1 MSVFSPLT
9 SRRSSNRKVKPTQQ
23 LIVFRLRNE
32 GFALPIRASL
42 KVIPLGEVFGAPQTT
57 GVGLTLYQDQELL
70 VIDIGKRIF
79 RSVVT
84 TKTLSGS
91 EPSKTLS
98 SNKPSKI
105 PLSSESSETLSG
117 NELDESLLS
126 SELNKSP
133 SSSELSET
141 LSGNE
146 LDKSLSPSGTIEG
159 SYLLI
164 VQSSKSK
171 LVGLPLLEPPV
182 LQRVPESAFA
192 PLTSDYL
199 AYGTIQCVSALIIQ
213 GNEQPPLFLLNPDQL
228 VQPQSA
234 LPPTLDGY

>member
-70 VIDIGKRIF
+70 VIDIGQRIF
-79 RSVVT
+79 KGLLT
-84 TKTLSGS
+84 QDALPTS
-91 EPSKTLS
+91 EPS
-98 SNKPSKI
+98 
-105 PLSSESSETLSG
+105 
-117 NELDESLLS
+117 ESLPQAS
-126 SELNKSP
+126 
-133 SSSELSET
+133 
-141 LSGNE
+141 
-146 LDKSLSPSGTIEG
+146 TIEG

-171 LVGLPLLEPPV
+171 LVGLPLLEPPS

-234 LPPTLDGY
+234 LPPTRGEC

>member
-23 LIVFRLRNE
+23 IIVFRLKNE

-42 KVIPLGEVFGAPQTT
+42 KVIPLGEIFGAPQIT
-57 GVGLTLYQDQELL
+57 GVGLTLYQEQELL
-70 VIDIGKRIF
+70 VIDIEKRIF
-79 RSVVT
+79 KSVVT
-84 TKTLSGS
+84 TKALASS
-91 EPSKTLS
+91 EPSESLS
-98 SNKPSKI
+98 
-105 PLSSESSETLSG
+105 SSESSE
-117 NELDESLLS
+117 SLPPAS
-126 SELNKSP
+126 S
-133 SSSELSET
+133 
-141 LSGNE
+141 
-146 LDKSLSPSGTIEG
+146 TIEG

-234 LPPTLDGY
+234 LPPTRIEC

>member
-42 KVIPLGEVFGAPQTT
+42 KVIPLGDVFGAPQTT

-70 VIDIGKRIF
+70 VIDVGKRIF

-84 TKTLSGS
+84 TQALATNQPSELFESLPCR
-91 EPSKTLS
+91 EPS
-98 SNKPSKI
+98 
-105 PLSSESSETLSG
+105 
-117 NELDESLLS
+117 ESL
-126 SELNKSP
+126 P
-133 SSSELSET
+133 
-141 LSGNE
+141 
-146 LDKSLSPSGTIEG
+146 PSGTIEG

-164 VQSSKSK
+164 VQSSTRK
-171 LVGLPLLEPPV
+171 LVGLPLLEAPI

-213 GNEQPPLFLLNPDQL
+213 GNDQSPLFLLNPDQL
-228 VQPQSA
+228 VQAQSA
-234 LPPTLDGY
+234 LPPTHS

>member
-57 GVGLTLYQDQELL
+57 GVGLTLYQEQELL

-79 RSVVT
+79 RGVVT
-84 TKTLSGS
+84 TKAL
-91 EPSKTLS
+91 
-98 SNKPSKI
+98 
-105 PLSSESSETLSG
+105 
-117 NELDESLLS
+117 
-126 SELNKSP
+126 
-133 SSSELSET
+133 SSSEPT
-141 LSGNE
+141 A
-146 LDKSLSPSGTIEG
+146 SLSNSEPTASLSNSEPTESLSNSEPTASLSNSEPTESLPPSDTIEG

-164 VQSSKSK
+164 IQNSTRK
-171 LVGLPLLEPPV
+171 LVGLPLKEPPV

-213 GNEQPPLFLLNPDQL
+213 GNDQPPLFLLNPDQL

-234 LPPTLDGY
+234 LPATRAEY